1 MSDIII
7 FTKHRCYI
15 ITADVNI
22 IFYIS
27 GFHCIHFDFKATAS
41 KTLTLELWEFYVKFY
56 FWVLKVENK
65 FCVLE
70 GSMSFN

>member
-7 FTKHRCYI
+7 FTKYQCYI

-41 KTLTLELWEFYVKFY
+41 KTLTLELWEFYVNFT
-56 FWVLKVENK
+56 FGFLKLKTNFV
-65 FCVLE
+65 F
-70 GSMSFN
+70 